1 MNCISHGVRRFAGSG
16 VALLGLL
23 FAAPTTAHLKIV
35 QGRLIDLVQR
45 SDVIVIGT
53 ITGERPASPQT
64 ADVVVHVD
72 RVLAGKLNA
81 STVAARSAADFAP
94 TMRDV
99 LFLRRVGSGWESIAP
114 AGTVFP
120 TQPHD
125 DAAYRQTITA
135 IRRALRHEP
144 ATRIQALRAAL
155 LPALSASAPPLRYH
169 AALELH
175 ALTHAG
181 HPLLPRER
189 HTLERLVADA
199 HTDPALRPLLSG
211 LLRLPPP

>member
-1 MNCISHGVRRFAGSG
+1 MPAPGISSTRTFRAAPHRRTTTKACRWASTSPRPRPARAGQRRDEQRRVPARAQVAVNCISHGVRRFAGSG

-53 ITGERPASPQT
+53 ISGERPASPQT

-135 IRRALRHEP
+135 ICRG
-144 ATRIQALRAAL
+144 TR
-155 LPALSASAPPLRYH
+155 
-169 AALELH
+169 
-175 ALTHAG
+175 
-181 HPLLPRER
+181 
-189 HTLERLVADA
+189 
-199 HTDPALRPLLSG
+199 
-211 LLRLPPP
+211 